1 MARSIVGTVVSDKA
15 DKTIVLSV
23 TVRKTHPIYKKQYSR
38 STKYIAHDEK
48 NEAKVG
54 DKVEVVETRPI
65 SARKHFTLTKII
77 EKAEIA
83 ADQSVE
89 AVTSHDEGSE
99 LKIQEEKLAEAEA
112 NRSSKLEATT
122 RQGKVESDEEAEVE
136 A

>member
-38 STKYIAHDEK
+38 STKYIAHDEN
-48 NEAKVG
+48 NEAHIG

-77 EKAEIA
+77 EKAAIG
-83 ADQSVE
+83 ADQSVD

-99 LKIQEEKLAEAEA
+99 AKIQEEKLAEAEA
-112 NRSSKLEATT
+112 KKAETE
-122 RQGKVESDEEAEVE
+122 KEAEGE